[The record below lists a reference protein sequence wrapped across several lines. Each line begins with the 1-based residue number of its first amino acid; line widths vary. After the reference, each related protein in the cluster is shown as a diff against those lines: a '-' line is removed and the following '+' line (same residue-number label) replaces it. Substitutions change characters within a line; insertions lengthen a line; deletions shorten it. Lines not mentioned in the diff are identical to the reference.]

1 MSYHFGMGNH
11 VEYSVVDGTGRARR
25 REQITVGGSPMMHDF
40 SLTAGHVIF
49 YDLPVV
55 FDPSVVAAG
64 APGPFRTAV
73 RVFLGGVIGRVRI
86 PEPLLTRLP
95 SGTSGFPYT
104 WNPR

>member
-40 SLTAGHVIF
+40 SLTAGRVIF

-55 FDPSVVAAG
+55 FDPSVVAAPP
-64 APGPFRTAV
+64 ASPTPGIRA
-73 RVFLGGVIGRVRI
+73 I
-86 PEPLLTRLP
+86 PRA
-95 SGTSGFPYT
+95 SG
-104 WNPR
+104 